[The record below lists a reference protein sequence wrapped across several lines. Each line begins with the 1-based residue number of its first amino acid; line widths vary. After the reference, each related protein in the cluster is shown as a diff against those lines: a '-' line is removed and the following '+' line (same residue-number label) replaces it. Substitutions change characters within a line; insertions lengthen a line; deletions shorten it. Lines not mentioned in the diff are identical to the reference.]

1 MYEEQQSEIVLFML
15 LKMERIMVD
24 LLMSGMW

>member
-24 LLMSGMW
+24 LIMSGMW

>member
-15 LKMERIMVD
+15 LKMERNMVD
-24 LLMSGMW
+24 LIMSGMW

>member
-15 LKMERIMVD
+15 LKMEIIMVD
-24 LLMSGMW
+24 LIMSGMW

>member
-15 LKMERIMVD
+15 LKMERNMVD
-24 LLMSGMW
+24 LLMSGM